1 MIRRVII
8 LLFGLTISLQ
18 AQFDRDP
25 RAVGLAGA
33 YTTVSRG
40 FACVGWNPA
49 NLALDSSGKKTRLSL
64 GYVNLRVQNTV
75 LSIKDLNYYNGRDLE
90 RRDPYTGEIPK
101 EGFLD
106 LFKEDGFRGE
116 AAVSAVF
123 PFFSLSRDN
132 WAITTRL
139 VSAADLM
146 MPYDYADLF
155 VNGNRILKDY
165 DLTIDLNSMV
175 MAVTDY
181 SMAFPVEM
189 GAVGFSLR
197 FFQGLA
203 YYGFDSDG
211 SSANFLT
218 DTTSIKAGA
227 EYITRLMYGGTGAGL
242 DLGFT
247 SKDVNG
253 WQFGV
258 ALNNLFAQTYWNKP
272 TYARM
277 ILGVS
282 EDQIYQSKKY
292 SYVLKEITA
301 MDFFGDST
309 GTMPTFDE
317 IYMTEETTLSPP
329 EGTVTVRYPAWV
341 RFGLRRQ
348 LNQEVIWVS
357 DFSAS
362 FHNIFFARDSWLWSN
377 GIEITRSEAFPV
389 RAGLAWGGKNNKHIS
404 FGFSLKTWILN
415 LDFALALHNG
425 FSLESA
431 KGIELALGGY
441 LLF

>member
-1 MIRRVII
+1 MIRRAVI
-8 LLFGLTISLQ
+8 LFFGLVCFIY

-33 YTTVSRG
+33 YSTVSRG
-40 FACVGWNPA
+40 YACVGWNPA
-49 NLALDSSGKKTRLSL
+49 NLAFKESGKKTHISL
-64 GYVNLRVQNTV
+64 GYINLRVQNSV

-90 RRDPYTGEIPK
+90 RPDPYTGEIPK

-106 LFKEDGFRGE
+106 LFKDDGFRGE
-116 AAVSAVF
+116 AGLSLVF
-123 PFFSLSRDN
+123 PFLSLSRGN
-132 WAITTRL
+132 WAVTSRL
-139 VSAADLM
+139 VSAADIM

-165 DLTIDLNSMV
+165 DLTIDLNSVV
-175 MAVTDY
+175 MAVADY
-181 SMAFPVEM
+181 SMGFPVDI

-197 FFQGLA
+197 YFQGLA

-227 EYITRLMYGGTGAGL
+227 EYVTRLMYGGTGGGL

-247 SKDVNG
+247 SVDING
-253 WQFGV
+253 WQFSM

-277 ILGVS
+277 LLGVD
-282 EDQIYQSKKY
+282 EDRIYQSKKY
-292 SYVLKEITA
+292 SYNLKEITP

-309 GTMPTFDE
+309 DVMPTFDE
-317 IYMTEETTLSPP
+317 IYMTDESRLDAPD
-329 EGTVTVRYPAWV
+329 GTVKIRYPAWI

-348 LNQEVIWVS
+348 LNPEVIWVS

-362 FHNIFFARDSWLWSN
+362 FHNVFFARDAWLWSN
-377 GIEITRSEAFPV
+377 GIEIVRSRSFPV

-404 FGFSLKTWILN
+404 FGFSVKTWILN
-415 LDFALALHNG
+415 LDFAMALHNG
-425 FSLESA
+425 FSLQTA
-431 KGIELALGGY
+431 KGFEFAMGGY
-441 LLF
+441 LVF